1 MRRTYIS
8 PEFDHLR
15 VNGTFNMLEESTF
28 LGSKMLEIDDD
39 ISIENQSLVYFESTS
54 KEQIDLT
61 VESLLQPVSYSR
73 SEDKFSNHNLRIDE
87 SESNQ
92 QKETT
97 TRYILEIDLESILTN
112 FIFATLKRWRTF
124 EGVRNNMTKDNDVNF
139 AIRDYIVKNVLDR
152 YQLSRIDLY
161 LNYISIQNQNSLK
174 FNNLWSGK
182 TDLVTGRN
190 SIIPDDIINNQF
202 LLKKFAVETEF
213 DYSKSTITFNQEK
226 KSNEFCFDY
235 FFNLYYQKI

>member
-28 LGSKMLEIDDD
+28 FGSKMLEIEDI
-39 ISIENQSLVYFESTS
+39 ISIENQSLVYFESVS
-54 KEQIDLT
+54 KEQIDIT
-61 VESLLQPVSYSR
+61 VESLLQPVSYST
-73 SEDKFSNHNLRIDE
+73 SEDKFLNHRLRIDE
-87 SESNQ
+87 SQSNQ

-97 TRYILEIDLESILTN
+97 TRYILEIDLEAILTN

-139 AIRDYIVKNVLDR
+139 AIRDYIIKNVLDR
-152 YQLSRIDLY
+152 YRLTKIDLY
-161 LNYISIQNQNSLK
+161 LNYVSIQNRNSLK
-174 FNNLWSGK
+174 FNNIWAGK
-182 TDLVTGRN
+182 TDTLTGRS
-190 SIIPDDIINNQF
+190 SIIPDDIISEQF
-202 LLKKFAVETEF
+202 NLKKFTVETEF

-235 FFNLYYQKI
+235 FFNIYYQKI